1 MGSTI
6 GSIYLL
12 LIKNIFLDMHISST
26 ITEWHTIMHVIQIE
40 LELDLKLK
48 VVV

>member
-1 MGSTI
+1 
-6 GSIYLL
+6 
-12 LIKNIFLDMHISST
+12 MHISST

-48 VVV
+48 VVVWILELSLLDVKYIWK